1 MPTTHQSSTNCEGA
15 NTSEHR
21 NTKKS
26 RLKTYKSKEQRKRKK
41 NTVKKIKKVTCIFIC
56 CCHLKPEE
64 NGGSP

>member
-1 MPTTHQSSTNCEGA
+1 MSASDQSTTSNETV
-15 NTSEHR
+15 NTSKHSVS
-21 NTKKS
+21 KKS

-64 NGGSP
+64 NGGTP